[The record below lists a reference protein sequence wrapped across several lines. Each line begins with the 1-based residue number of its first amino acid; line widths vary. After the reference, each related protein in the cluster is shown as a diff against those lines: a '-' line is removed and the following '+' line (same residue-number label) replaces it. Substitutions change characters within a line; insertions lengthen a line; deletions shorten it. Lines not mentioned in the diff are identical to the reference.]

1 MMTPEEAKKVNE
13 LYAASVGLNPLPG
26 QDIRELISEHQRVT
40 FEQTLDPLAPWRAIT
55 WAAANDFPLPGWV
68 IQHLCA
74 IAQKINDVVKQ
85 SANAGSVKREA
96 EAVGKA
102 LGFGSNRAGETTAT
116 KKAALRDRDFNIAMH
131 IVAELE
137 DEANQDAAI
146 FAVSQSLG
154 VTETMANR
162 AFKRFGQQ
170 AKETLT
176 TYLANH
182 QLSNS

>member
-26 QDIRELISEHQRVT
+26 QDIRELISEHRRVT

-74 IAQKINDVVKQ
+74 VAQKINDVVKQ

-131 IVAELE
+131 IVIELE
-137 DEANQDAAI
+137 DILSAAQD
-146 FAVSQSLG
+146 FFRVSASF
-154 VTETMANR
+154 ETIWTR
-162 AFKRFGQQ
+162 HSRR
-170 AKETLT
+170 
-176 TYLANH
+176 
-182 QLSNS
+182 

>member
-40 FEQTLDPLAPWRAIT
+40 FEQTFDPLAPWRAIT

-74 IAQKINDVVKQ
+74 VAQKINDVVKQ

-102 LGFGSNRAGETTAT
+102 LGFGSNRPGETSAT
-116 KKAALRDRDFNIAMH
+116 KKAALRDRDFNIAMR
-131 IVAELE
+131 VAEQIE
-137 DEANQDAAI
+137 NGVNPDAAI
-146 FAVSQSLG
+146 FDVAKNLG
-154 VTETMANR
+154 ITESMAIR
-162 AFKRFGQQ
+162 AFDKFGQQ

-176 TYLANH
+176 TYLANR
-182 QLSNS
+182 QLHNS